1 MKKLSL
7 LIVTILLSA
16 SATYAQKYGF
26 VDTEYILNNIPS
38 YASAQEQLDKLS
50 EGWEKDVSDSYAAV
64 EKMYKDYQNDV
75 VLLSRDAKAKREEEI
90 INKERE
96 AKELQNSF
104 FGVEGEL
111 YTKREELIQPIQD
124 KIYNAVKELAVEG
137 GYAVIFDTSSGM
149 NMLYTNPKYDVS
161 DEVLEKLGYK
171 N

>member
-7 LIVTILLSA
+7 LLITLFFI
-16 SATYAQKYGF
+16 SATSFAQKYGF

-38 YASAQEQLDKLS
+38 YSAAQEKLDQLS
-50 EGWEKDVSDSYAAV
+50 EGWEKEISDAYAEV
-64 EKMYKDYQNDV
+64 EQMYKDYQNEV
-75 VLLSRDAKAKREEEI
+75 VLLSREAKVKKEEEI
-90 INKERE
+90 IASERA
-96 AKELQNSF
+96 AKELQNIY

-111 YTKREELIQPIQD
+111 FKKREELIQPIQD
-124 KIYNAVKELAVEG
+124 EIYNAVKELAIEG
-137 GYAVIFDTSSGM
+137 SYAVIFDTSSGM

>member
-7 LIVTILLSA
+7 LFVTLIFI
-16 SATYAQKYGF
+16 SATSFAQKYGF

-38 YASAQEQLDKLS
+38 YAAAQEKLDQLS
-50 EGWEKDVSDSYAAV
+50 EGWEKEISDAYAEV
-64 EKMYKDYQNDV
+64 EQMYKDYQNEV
-75 VLLSRDAKAKREEEI
+75 VLLSREAKVKREEGI
-90 INKERE
+90 IASERS
-96 AKELQNSF
+96 AKELQNNY

-111 YTKREELIQPIQD
+111 FKKREEMIQPIQD
-124 KIYNAVKELAVEG
+124 KIYKAVSELAIEG
-137 GYAVIFDTSSGM
+137 SYAVIFDTSSGM

>member
-1 MKKLSL
+1 MKKVSL
-7 LIVTILLSA
+7 LIVALILTA
-16 SATYAQKYGF
+16 SVTYAQKYGF

-38 YASAQEQLDKLS
+38 YAAAQEKLDKLS
-50 EGWEKDVSDSYAAV
+50 EGWEKEVSDSYAAV

-75 VLLSRDAKAKREEEI
+75 VLLSKDAKTQREEQI
-90 INKERE
+90 ITSERE
-96 AKELQNSF
+96 SKELQNTY

-111 YTKREELIQPIQD
+111 YAKRQELIQPIQD
-124 KIYNAVKELAVEG
+124 EIYKSVKELAVEG

>member
-7 LIVTILLSA
+7 LLITLFFI
-16 SATYAQKYGF
+16 SATSFAQKYGF

-38 YASAQEQLDKLS
+38 YSAAQEKLDQLS
-50 EGWEKDVSDSYAAV
+50 EGWEKEISDAYAEV
-64 EKMYKDYQNDV
+64 EQMYKDYQNEV
-75 VLLSRDAKAKREEEI
+75 VLLSREAKVKKEEEI
-90 INKERE
+90 IASERA
-96 AKELQNSF
+96 AKELQNMY

-111 YTKREELIQPIQD
+111 FKKREELIQPIQD
-124 KIYNAVKELAVEG
+124 EIYNAVKELAIEG
-137 GYAVIFDTSSGM
+137 SYAVIFDTSSGM

>member
-7 LIVTILLSA
+7 LLITLFFI
-16 SATYAQKYGF
+16 SATSFAQKYGF

-38 YASAQEQLDKLS
+38 YSAAQEKLDQLS
-50 EGWEKDVSDSYAAV
+50 EGWEKEISDAYAEV
-64 EKMYKDYQNDV
+64 EQMYKDYQNEV
-75 VLLSRDAKAKREEEI
+75 VLLSREAKVKREEEI
-90 INKERE
+90 IASERA
-96 AKELQNSF
+96 AKELQNIY

-111 YTKREELIQPIQD
+111 FKKREELIQPIQD
-124 KIYNAVKELAVEG
+124 EIYNAVKELAIEG
-137 GYAVIFDTSSGM
+137 SYAVIFDTSSGM